1 MSQIETKLEEKRPI
15 RLFDTK
21 TKEFVQ
27 IQINRESPEFW
38 QRYVSKDKKFWIK
51 INEQLNLEEVRQV
64 LKNIAK

>member
-1 MSQIETKLEEKRPI
+1 MSDIELKLEEKRPI
-15 RLFDTK
+15 RLFDSK

-51 INEQLNLEEVRQV
+51 INEQLNLEEVREV
-64 LKNIAK
+64 LKNIKK

>member
-1 MSQIETKLEEKRPI
+1 MSDIELKLEEKRPI
-15 RLFDTK
+15 RLFDSK

-51 INEQLNLEEVRQV
+51 INEQLNLGEVREV